1 MGTLRISE
9 AELARDIHAVLAKVQ
24 EGMEVV
30 VEQDHRAVA
39 TIKPATRSG
48 RPISA
53 CIASAKASGSKVT
66 LDGGFGKDVRV
77 SSACHQQC
85 SGFSDQEQ
93 GAGDEDDFVGGGIFD
108 RAEGF
113 FEGGSDQQV
122 GVIGDRTEGFG
133 G

>member
-1 MGTLRISE
+1 MIMDMGTLRITE

-39 TIKPATRSG
+39 TIRLPMRSG

-66 LDGGFGKDVRV
+66 LDGGFGKDV
-77 SSACHQQC
+77 
-85 SGFSDQEQ
+85 E
-93 GAGDEDDFVGGGIFD
+93 EGIRERSLPWNPPSWD
-108 RAEGF
+108 
-113 FEGGSDQQV
+113 
-122 GVIGDRTEGFG
+122 
-133 G
+133 